1 MSIQLLQLLHQL
13 LIDIITAC
21 KGRVT
26 LDVASCLNEE
36 QNVKVV
42 YLEELRLVLK
52 QSVETLLYQE
62 LALFVASEPWI
73 TRVRPQQYHNV
84 LLLHCGKALDETFIR
99 CELLEKLEH
108 LLIGVGEVDAGT
120 HPHQIDN
127 RLKLETIASVD
138 NYSEQEVHE
147 LVRELAQR
155 LLAALSKEAL
165 QDCFVLVILDATNA
179 LAQLAL

>member
-1 MSIQLLQLLHQL
+1 M
-13 LIDIITAC
+13 
-21 KGRVT
+21 
-26 LDVASCLNEE
+26 
-36 QNVKVV
+36 
-42 YLEELRLVLK
+42 
-52 QSVETLLYQE
+52 
-62 LALFVASEPWI
+62 
-73 TRVRPQQYHNV
+73 
-84 LLLHCGKALDETFIR
+84 
-99 CELLEKLEH
+99 
-108 LLIGVGEVDAGT
+108 LIGVGEVDAGT
-120 HPHQIDN
+120 NPHQIDN